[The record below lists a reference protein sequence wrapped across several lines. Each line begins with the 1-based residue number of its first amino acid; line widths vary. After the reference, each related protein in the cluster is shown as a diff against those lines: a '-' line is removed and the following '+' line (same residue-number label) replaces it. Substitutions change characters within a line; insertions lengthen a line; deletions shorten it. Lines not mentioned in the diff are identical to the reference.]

1 MKSEQFHLPKCTFFI
16 YLFSFLAIIIFN
28 YSCQDKSLAGYEDV
42 EFNVIEFE
50 PISVNKTINLLETL
64 LNKKA
69 KKKNLPMQLGDVKIT
84 YANIEK
90 SKKELGYNPTTN
102 IRDGL
107 KSFVDWYKNYK
118 K

>member
-1 MKSEQFHLPKCTFFI
+1 
-16 YLFSFLAIIIFN
+16 
-28 YSCQDKSLAGYEDV
+28 
-42 EFNVIEFE
+42 
-50 PISVNKTINLLETL
+50 
-64 LNKKA
+64 
-69 KKKNLPMQLGDVKIT
+69 MQLGDVKIT